1 MGYPIRVL
9 FLCTGN
15 SARSQMAE
23 GLLRSLGG
31 HDFEVYSAGT
41 HPQGVDPLA
50 VQVMRESGIDITGQ
64 QSKRLDRFQDQ
75 SFDYIITVCDRAR
88 DRCPTF
94 PGDNERIHWGFADP
108 AAVTGSEAERI
119 AAFRRA
125 RNEIAERLRLWV
137 TIRRRAV
144 SAPRPPAGSRTPTPM
159 AMRADRG
166 RVDQP
171 TDP

>member
-31 HDFEVYSAGT
+31 KDFEVYSAGT
-41 HPQGVDPLA
+41 HPQGLHPLT

-64 QSKRLDRFQDQ
+64 HGKSLDRFRGQ

-88 DRCPTF
+88 DHCPTF
-94 PGDNERIHWGFADP
+94 PGDNQRVHWGFADP
-108 AAVTGSEAERI
+108 AAVTGSEAERV
-119 AAFRRA
+119 AAFRRV
-125 RNEIAERLRLWV
+125 RNEIGERLRLWV
-137 TIRRRAV
+137 TIRRRRAV
-144 SAPRPPAGSRTPTPM
+144 SAKRPPTVVAHGTVHGEARRP
-159 AMRADRG
+159 
-166 RVDQP
+166 
-171 TDP
+171 